1 MKRLSILT
9 MAVWATA
16 AAWALVPGTV
26 WTQTL
31 AALTDAPTGF
41 SNSTNGMLDQAAF
54 DAAREVFDEQEFIAD
69 GLGPVYNAQSC
80 GECHQ
85 NPVSGGVSQIT
96 EVRAGHLNALGRF
109 LDHPGGS
116 LIHSRAIDATAQEH
130 IMPGHEVR
138 SLRTSLNTLG
148 DGFVEAIA
156 DSTLLAI
163 AARQPSQSNG
173 AIAGQAISVPV
184 GEAPGTFRVGRFGW
198 KDQHA
203 SLQSFAAD
211 AYLNEMGI
219 TSPLQ
224 PVENT
229 TNGRSIAPY
238 DHVAEPEDDGEDV
251 AIFAQFM
258 RSTMPPARDP
268 DLSIT
273 AEAQRGEQVFRAI
286 GCNVCHVASITTAP
300 RGTVLNGGTFVVPA
314 ALGGKTIHPFSDF
327 LLHDIGT
334 GDGIVQNGGPS
345 TRNKVRTAPLWGL
358 HARTR
363 FMHDFLSHSID
374 DAIQRHGNQA
384 DGVRRA
390 FNGLSRSDQRRLM
403 TFLHSL

>member
-1 MKRLSILT
+1 
-9 MAVWATA
+9 MAAGWAT
-16 AAWALVPGTV
+16 VPQSVSTE
-26 WTQTL
+26 T
-31 AALTDAPTGF
+31 LTDAETGF
-41 SNSTNGMLDQAAF
+41 SEMTNGVLTQTEF
-54 DAAREVFDEQEFIAD
+54 DIARDVFNEQESIAD

-85 NPVSGGVSQIT
+85 NPISGGVSQIT
-96 EVRAGHLNALGRF
+96 EVRAGHVNPFGRF

-130 IMPGHEVR
+130 VIRGHEVR

-156 DSTLLAI
+156 DATLLAI

-173 AIAGQAISVPV
+173 AIAGQAISVPI
-184 GEAPGTFRVGRFGW
+184 GEAPGTFRIGRFGW

-203 SLQSFAAD
+203 SLRSFAAD

-224 PVENT
+224 PAENT
-229 TNGRSIAPY
+229 TNGRSVAPY
-238 DHVAEPEDDGEDV
+238 DHVVDPEDVNGDDV
-251 AIFAQFM
+251 LSFARFM
-258 RSTMPPARDP
+258 RSTMPPSRDS

-273 AEAQRGEQVFRAI
+273 AESQRGGQLFNAI
-286 GCNVCHVASITTAP
+286 GCNVCHVRSITTAP

-334 GDGIVQNGGPS
+334 GDGIVQNGGQA
-345 TRNKVRTAPLWGL
+345 TMNKLRTAPLWGL
-358 HARTR
+358 RTHDR
-363 FMHDFLSHSID
+363 FMHDAASLTLTN
-374 DAIQRHGNQA
+374 AIQRH
-384 DGVRRA
+384 DGEASVTRA
-390 FNGLSRSDQRRLM
+390 RFRGLSDNDQDALLA
-403 TFLHSL
+403 FLASL